1 MIDIHVLNGVL
12 VAAALLIGAA
22 VALSLVM
29 LAAARVTG
37 PGRAPH
43 GGIRRDVPPQ
53 PQPGTDDARVLVPW
67 QPQPGT
73 DDARVLVPWQPQ
85 PDSDD
90 ARVLV
95 LR

>member
-1 MIDIHVLNGVL
+1 MINIHLLNGVL

-29 LAAARVTG
+29 LAAARVAG
-37 PGRAPH
+37 PGRAQL
-43 GGIRRDVPPQ
+43 GGIRRDRPRQ
-53 PQPGTDDARVLVPW
+53 PQPVTDNTPVLAPW
-67 QPQPGT
+67 QPQPE
-73 DDARVLVPWQPQ
+73 
-85 PDSDD
+85 SED

>member
-1 MIDIHVLNGVL
+1 MINIHLLNGVL

-43 GGIRRDVPPQ
+43 GGIRRDRPRQ
-53 PQPGTDDARVLVPW
+53 PQPDTDNTPVLAPW
-67 QPQPGT
+67 QPQPE
-73 DDARVLVPWQPQ
+73 
-85 PDSDD
+85 SED